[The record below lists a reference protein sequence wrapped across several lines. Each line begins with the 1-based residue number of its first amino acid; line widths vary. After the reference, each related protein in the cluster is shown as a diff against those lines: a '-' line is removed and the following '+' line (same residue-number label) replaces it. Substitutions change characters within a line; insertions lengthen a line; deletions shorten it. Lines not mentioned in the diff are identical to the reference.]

1 MLIPS
6 TQAPLAAAL
15 AFAVGSTPVVAHVR
29 KAPANENAAPSRTE
43 RRAG

>member
-15 AFAVGSTPVVAHVR
+15 AFAVGSTPVVAQR
-29 KAPANENAAPSRTE
+29 REPAANENAAPQRTK